1 MCNWYMHQ
9 MCKNIGKCIPI
20 AKTHL
25 LSDTSNK
32 RKKRNVDKKRR
43 SVEVQG
49 QISTR
54 QINLKFC
61 VRENK
66 KKIDNKLLLFHSQ
79 QVFMGRCV

>member
-1 MCNWYMHQ
+1 MHQ

-20 AKTHL
+20 AKAHL

-32 RKKRNVDKKRR
+32 RKKTCQLKKKKKKR

-54 QINLKFC
+54 QMILKFC

-66 KKIDNKLLLFHSQ
+66 KKIDNKLLFHLQ
-79 QVFMGRCV
+79 QVFMWLGV